1 MKAMKIFYDLNGSLY
16 ANITNKCPCNCT
28 FCIRHNDET
37 VGENESLWLEH
48 EPTVDEIKDAF
59 DKVDTTKY
67 DEVVFCGFGEPMER
81 PYELLEAAEYI
92 KEKTGMKIRIN
103 TNGLVSLMFPTFDL
117 YSMKGIIDSLSISLN
132 ASDPEK
138 YLEITKSRFGLPS
151 YNSMLNF
158 AIVTNS
164 CIPDVK
170 LTIVDVIGEDEV
182 EKCKERANDIGVP
195 LRIRSYISNNREYD

>member
-48 EPTVDEIKDAF
+48 EPDINEIKSAF
-59 DKVDTTKY
+59 DKVDASKY
-67 DEVVFCGFGEPMER
+67 SETVFCGYGEPMER
-81 PYELLEAAEYI
+81 PYDLLEAAGYI

-103 TNGLVSLMFPTFDL
+103 TNGLVSLMHPTFDL
-117 YSMKGIIDSLSISLN
+117 YSMRGIIDSLSISLN

-164 CIPDVK
+164 FIPDVR
-170 LTIVDVIGEDEV
+170 LTIVDVIGDEEV
-182 EKCKERANDIGVP
+182 EKCRQRAADIGVP
-195 LRIRSYISNNREYD
+195 LRIRSFISNNRDYD